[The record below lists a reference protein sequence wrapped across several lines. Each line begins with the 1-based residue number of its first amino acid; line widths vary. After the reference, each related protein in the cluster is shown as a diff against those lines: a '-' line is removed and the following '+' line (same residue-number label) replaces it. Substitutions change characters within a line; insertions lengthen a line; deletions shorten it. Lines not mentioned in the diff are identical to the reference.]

1 MADLD
6 SMTLIPTVTVPG
18 KFISAA
24 AGETD
29 SCLPMRTATVR
40 LTRSRP
46 VTAIRVTAGQ
56 NLPSYATKHCLQ
68 LEGMRQI
75 GDEVQGLWPNGRWY
89 DATIV
94 EVHKDKFVV
103 DWKDKSTENRVLLF
117 EQVQSTVVDWV
128 RCDECHQWRAATVE
142 CNDDDFFCA
151 QLYKGGCAKEPDNFY
166 AFDKKKLSHEW
177 KSKCT
182 AEKLQSLRESFEHL
196 LDRLP
201 REGSFRNTTK
211 TKLLLNI
218 NSASEVDIR
227 TRLLEVQCNLFPQL
241 RAEDWEPSWK
251 SFFNEGAGSDAMD
264 VLHLGWLLEEL
275 IDWSAVTQQRIAAYN
290 AREKSPQTHEKK
302 KRPARFCESSN
313 KRMRCPLSPPAS
325 VSQAADRQT
334 AATSSSTGEANSM
347 MMEGMKCQIADEVG
361 DIDEENLGVKD
372 FVDDESDDTGEGAG
386 REEQW
391 AEEEEKQEDEQK
403 EKDPISMPP
412 SLAAR
417 ENTAEF
423 GLATASTAAAQA
435 SASAVKN
442 KSTYGQ
448 PDALAACTDVDG
460 RRVLESEAYTSLDE
474 TGGPGMK
481 GFDKRGNVGR
491 SGKHAKNSEDRDIAD
506 CNGDS
511 ALKLSARGA
520 DAQLAQMKAMEMID
534 GGGGGRD
541 REKNGAA
548 VAAGGTIGIS
558 EATVRELVA
567 EYADLVTAFVDDAA
581 RLRAAVC
588 DGGSSAL
595 TAAEAATSEAAR
607 QIRRAT
613 ALRAAVALAERL
625 ESVKRTAERME
636 DQADQLS
643 CSVGFKRAGPSML
656 EKEIA
661 ALDGTIR
668 SQLDAAAA
676 ASGPGSAALDQM
688 RDRQSIADALVQAEE
703 GATAAESAAE
713 AAAATLTSWWIYEKK
728 LMIAVSEAGAA
739 FEVDASVTH
748 GGGTSRAG
756 GSDKHSCLNGLRL
769 CASKLFALMRQAG
782 ATDGQG
788 RCCSGQFG
796 CSSEEDSCSASDSC
810 RYTNSSSSERALAGR
825 GSGGVGCA
833 KDSATNGMICPISQ
847 RVELDTKIDKLQG
860 LAADLTQKRNKVV
873 EALKLH
879 YTTVLDTAT
888 KAEAAATACDVM
900 AKLIMDLAKKR
911 TDLLQ
916 YCQAMTMARSRQ
928 ELENR
933 HDLIKPLEEI
943 REILKKDEEE
953 AESEIKRVATS
964 STVEMLVTAAIN
976 KDLDKALQDVKGQ
989 AELKAQE
996 LAAGRKAREWAELA
1010 ADALGLHQQG
1020 LLIETVPAG
1029 PSRVSQ

>member
-1 MADLD
+1 
-6 SMTLIPTVTVPG
+6 
-18 KFISAA
+18 
-24 AGETD
+24 
-29 SCLPMRTATVR
+29 
-40 LTRSRP
+40 
-46 VTAIRVTAGQ
+46 
-56 NLPSYATKHCLQ
+56 
-68 LEGMRQI
+68 
-75 GDEVQGLWPNGRWY
+75 
-89 DATIV
+89 
-94 EVHKDKFVV
+94 
-103 DWKDKSTENRVLLF
+103 
-117 EQVQSTVVDWV
+117 
-128 RCDECHQWRAATVE
+128 
-142 CNDDDFFCA
+142 
-151 QLYKGGCAKEPDNFY
+151 
-166 AFDKKKLSHEW
+166 
-177 KSKCT
+177 
-182 AEKLQSLRESFEHL
+182 
-196 LDRLP
+196 
-201 REGSFRNTTK
+201 
-211 TKLLLNI
+211 
-218 NSASEVDIR
+218 
-227 TRLLEVQCNLFPQL
+227 
-241 RAEDWEPSWK
+241 
-251 SFFNEGAGSDAMD
+251 
-264 VLHLGWLLEEL
+264 
-275 IDWSAVTQQRIAAYN
+275 
-290 AREKSPQTHEKK
+290 
-302 KRPARFCESSN
+302 
-313 KRMRCPLSPPAS
+313 
-325 VSQAADRQT
+325 
-334 AATSSSTGEANSM
+334 
-347 MMEGMKCQIADEVG
+347 
-361 DIDEENLGVKD
+361 
-372 FVDDESDDTGEGAG
+372 
-386 REEQW
+386 
-391 AEEEEKQEDEQK
+391 
-403 EKDPISMPP
+403 
-412 SLAAR
+412 
-417 ENTAEF
+417 
-423 GLATASTAAAQA
+423 
-435 SASAVKN
+435 
-442 KSTYGQ
+442 
-448 PDALAACTDVDG
+448 
-460 RRVLESEAYTSLDE
+460 
-474 TGGPGMK
+474 
-481 GFDKRGNVGR
+481 
-491 SGKHAKNSEDRDIAD
+491 
-506 CNGDS
+506 
-511 ALKLSARGA
+511 
-520 DAQLAQMKAMEMID
+520 
-534 GGGGGRD
+534 
-541 REKNGAA
+541 
-548 VAAGGTIGIS
+548 
-558 EATVRELVA
+558 
-567 EYADLVTAFVDDAA
+567 
-581 RLRAAVC
+581 
-588 DGGSSAL
+588 
-595 TAAEAATSEAAR
+595 
-607 QIRRAT
+607 
-613 ALRAAVALAERL
+613 
-625 ESVKRTAERME
+625 
-636 DQADQLS
+636 
-643 CSVGFKRAGPSML
+643 ML